1 MDRKNDEFQT
11 FKKQITNY
19 KTMNLIIRLLVTAVV
34 AFFLTKVL
42 SGVHIDGFSTAIVF
56 AIVLGVLNLIVTP
69 ILKILGLPL
78 TILTLGLFSLVINAL
93 VILIADYFID
103 GMQVDGFWWA
113 FIFSIALSVIT
124 SLLSGIF
131 TSSKD

>member
-1 MDRKNDEFQT
+1 
-11 FKKQITNY
+11 
-19 KTMNLIIRLLVTAVV
+19 MNLIIRLLVTAVV

-113 FIFSIALSVIT
+113 FIFSIALSLIT

-131 TSSKD
+131 TSSSD

>member
-1 MDRKNDEFQT
+1 
-11 FKKQITNY
+11 
-19 KTMNLIIRLLVTAVV
+19 MNLIIRLLVTAIV

-113 FIFSIALSVIT
+113 FIFSIALSLIT

>member
-42 SGVHIDGFSTAIVF
+42 SGVQIDGFSTALVF

-69 ILKILGLPL
+69 VLKILGLPL

-93 VILIADYFID
+93 VILLADYFID
-103 GMQVDGFWWA
+103 GMVVDGFWWA
-113 FIFSIALSVIT
+113 FIFSIALSLVT
-124 SLLSGIF
+124 SVVSGLF
-131 TSSKD
+131 TSEEK